1 MSSLPAGGSGSC
13 KPIGGGTTD
22 GGLIVGA
29 VEGGAG
35 AGAGA
40 GAVAVGVVVVVVVVV
55 VDVAVVVVVV
65 VEVVVVVS
73 GGAVFSTATAN
84 HGVAPRKATTK
95 GARIGPACVDRRV
108 GILMGSAAFTHGKKM
123 GGPASRRQ

>member
-13 KPIGGGTTD
+13 GPIGGGTTD
-22 GGLIVGA
+22 GGLIMGA

-35 AGAGA
+35 AGA
-40 GAVAVGVVVVVVVVV
+40 VAVGAVVVV
-55 VDVAVVVVVV
+55 VDVAVEVVVVVVEIV

-108 GILMGSAAFTHGKKM
+108 GILMSSAAFTHGKNM